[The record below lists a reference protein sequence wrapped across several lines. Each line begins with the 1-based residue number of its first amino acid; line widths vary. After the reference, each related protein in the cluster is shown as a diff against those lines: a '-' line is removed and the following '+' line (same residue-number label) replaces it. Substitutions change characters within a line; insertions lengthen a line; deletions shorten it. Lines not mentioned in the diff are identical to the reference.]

1 MLDAHLS
8 KTNTSPQ
15 SLKDDYPSFRISKQQ
30 VMMAERPASRDRSKR
45 LEKAQPP
52 NSGCVTSSS
61 PRFRTCP
68 DLRHHSHPLAI
79 RPRPI
84 STQQEPNRSP
94 AGRVGAPLEAYGG
107 SEKALRSYWGFTAP
121 YRTVSRRVNFQMTNA
136 YANLGKTLH
145 AVDIYF
151 CFQPRSRQSPKFPLA
166 KRLICGSSAAPG
178 S

>member
-61 PRFRTCP
+61 PWFRTCP

-94 AGRVGAPLEAYGG
+94 AGRFRCAARGLWWQRK
-107 SEKALRSYWGFTAP
+107 SFALLLGIH
-121 YRTVSRRVNFQMTNA
+121 RTISHRI
-136 YANLGKTLH
+136 KTCEFPNDKRL
-145 AVDIYF
+145 
-151 CFQPRSRQSPKFPLA
+151 RQSRENPACSGYIFLF
-166 KRLICGSSAAPG
+166 SA
-178 S
+178 